1 MKLSS
6 LKQFNTFLLT
16 GGFAACVNFISRFL
30 FEIWFSFSISVL
42 LAYISG
48 MITAYILAKVYV
60 FKDSSQTRY
69 KSIFFFVCV
78 NIIAV
83 LQTWLISVG
92 LVNKVFPYLAFN
104 FFEKEIAHAIGIIV
118 PVFTSYYGHKKWSFS
133 K

>member
-1 MKLSS
+1 M
-6 LKQFNTFLLT
+6 
-16 GGFAACVNFISRFL
+16 
-30 FEIWFSFSISVL
+30 L

-48 MITAYILAKVYV
+48 MITAYILARIYV
-60 FKDSSQTRY
+60 FKDSAQTRY
-69 KSIFFFVCV
+69 KSIFFFLCV

-92 LVNKVFPYLAFN
+92 LVNKVFPYLAFD
-104 FFEKEIAHAIGIIV
+104 FFEKEIAHAIGIII